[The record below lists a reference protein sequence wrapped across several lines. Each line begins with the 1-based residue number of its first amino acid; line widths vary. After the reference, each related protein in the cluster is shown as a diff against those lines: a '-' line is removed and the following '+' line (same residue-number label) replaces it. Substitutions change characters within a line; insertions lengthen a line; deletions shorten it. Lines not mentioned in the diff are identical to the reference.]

1 MRVSPFRPPLITR
14 RSSLDWMIQLNTA
27 MPALLKPVLDFFLS
41 LRLTVVLL
49 TLSMIL
55 VFVATLDQVNLG
67 VWAVQQKYFHSFLVM
82 ARVPGSD
89 LAIPVFPGGYL
100 VGGLLLINLVVA
112 HLYRL
117 KLSWSKSGL
126 WLTHIGLILLLLGE
140 FFTGILTQEGHMRLN
155 QGETKIYSESS
166 LNTELAVIDTTDPKS
181 DAVVA
186 IPIGLLEKGG
196 LIQQPQLPFTIRPVA
211 FFPNSS
217 VQMRSQVRN
226 AAPSLADQGFG
237 VQLVTRPEPITYN
250 QDEANAPSAFVELAG
265 SDGRIGTW
273 LVSTMLVETQTFT
286 YQGRTWELT
295 LRPARLYQNFSL
307 TLEKFSHDRYPG
319 TDIPKNFSS
328 RVRLRDPDRR
338 VDREVLIYMN
348 NPLRYGGLTFY
359 QAGFENNDR
368 TTILTVVRNPSW
380 LMPYISCVLMGAGLV
395 LHFGINLLAFIRR
408 RGATATS

>member
-1 MRVSPFRPPLITR
+1 MRL
-14 RSSLDWMIQLNTA
+14 
-27 MPALLKPVLDFFLS
+27 LLKSLVDFFLS

-49 TLSMIL
+49 ILSMIL

-67 VWAVQQKYFHSFLVM
+67 VWAVQQKYFHSFFVM
-82 ARVPGSD
+82 ARLGGSG

-100 VGGLLLINLVVA
+100 VGGLLLINLGVA

-117 KLSWSKSGL
+117 KLSWSKAGL
-126 WLTHIGLILLLLGE
+126 WMTHFGLIMLLLGE
-140 FFTGILTQEGHMRLN
+140 FFTGLWTQEGHMRLN
-155 QGETKIYSESS
+155 QGETKTYAESS
-166 LNTELAVIDTTDPKS
+166 LAMELAVIDTADPKS

-186 IPIGLLEKGG
+186 IPLHLLEQGS
-196 LIQQPQLPFTIRPVA
+196 LIQHSALPFTVRPVV
-211 FFPNSS
+211 FYPNSS
-217 VQMRSQVRN
+217 IQMRSQTRN

-237 VQLVTRPEPITYN
+237 PQLVTREEPVTYK

-265 SDGRIGTW
+265 PDGRIGTW
-273 LVSTMLVETQTFT
+273 LVSALLVEKQSFT
-286 YQGRTWELT
+286 YQGHHWQML
-295 LRPARLYQNFSL
+295 LRPVRFYQNFSL

-328 RVRLRDPDRR
+328 RVRLQDPERR

-368 TTILTVVRNPSW
+368 TSILTVVRNPSW
-380 LMPYISCVLMGAGLV
+380 LVPYVSCVLMGLGLAV
-395 LHFGINLLAFIRR
+395 HFCILLANFIRR
-408 RGATATS
+408 RTVAAAVPAT

>member
-1 MRVSPFRPPLITR
+1 
-14 RSSLDWMIQLNTA
+14 MIKPNSA
-27 MPALLKPVLDFFLS
+27 MPPLLKPVLDFFLS

-67 VWAVQQKYFHSFLVM
+67 VWAVQQKYFHSFFVA
-82 ARVPGSD
+82 ARIPGSD
-89 LAIPVFPGGYL
+89 LTIPVFPGGYL
-100 VGGLLLINLVVA
+100 IGGLLLINLGVA

-126 WLTHIGLILLLLGE
+126 WLTHFGLILLLLGE
-140 FFTGILTQEGHMRLN
+140 FFTGLWTQEGHMRLN
-155 QGETKIYSESS
+155 QGETKLYAESS
-166 LNTELAVIDTTDPKS
+166 LKMELAVIDTTDPKS

-186 IPIGLLEKGG
+186 IPLELVEKGR
-196 LIQQPQLPFTIRPVA
+196 LLQHPQLPFTIRPIA

-217 VQMRSQVRN
+217 IQMRSQARN
-226 AAPSLADQGFG
+226 AAPSPADQGFG
-237 VQLVTRPEPITYN
+237 PQLVTREEPVTYK
-250 QDEANAPSAFVELAG
+250 QDEANSPSAFVELTG
-265 SDGRIGTW
+265 PDGRIGTW
-273 LVSTMLVETQTFT
+273 LVSALLVEKQTFSS
-286 YQGRTWELT
+286 QGRNWELL
-295 LRPARLYQNFSL
+295 LRPVRLYRDFSI

-328 RVRLRDPDRR
+328 RVRLQDPLNR

-368 TTILTVVRNPSW
+368 TSILTVVRNPSW
-380 LMPYISCVLMGAGLV
+380 LVPYISCVLMGLGLV
-395 LHFGINLLAFIRR
+395 IHFGIHLAGFIRR
-408 RGATATS
+408 RPAAASA

>member
-1 MRVSPFRPPLITR
+1 
-14 RSSLDWMIQLNTA
+14 
-27 MPALLKPVLDFFLS
+27 
-41 LRLTVVLL
+41 
-49 TLSMIL
+49 MIL
-55 VFVATLDQVNLG
+55 VFIATLDQVNLG
-67 VWAVQQKYFHSFLVM
+67 VWAVQQKYFHSFFVA

-89 LAIPVFPGGYL
+89 LGIPVFPGGYL
-100 VGGLLLINLVVA
+100 IGGLLLINLGVA

-126 WLTHIGLILLLLGE
+126 WLTHVGLILLLLGE
-140 FFTGILTQEGHMRLN
+140 FFTGLWTQEGHMRLN

-166 LNTELAVIDTTDPKS
+166 LKTELAVIDTTDPKS

-186 IPIGLLEKGG
+186 IPIQLIEQGG
-196 LIQQPQLPFTIRPVA
+196 LIQNPQLPFTVRPVV

-217 VQMRSQVRN
+217 IQMRSQARN

-237 VQLVTRPEPITYN
+237 PQLVTRAEPLTYK

-265 SDGRIGTW
+265 PDGRIGTW
-273 LVSTMLVETQTFT
+273 LVSALLVENQTFT
-286 YQGRTWELT
+286 YQGHNWELI
-295 LRPARLYQNFSL
+295 LRPVRFYQNFSL

-328 RVRLRDPDRR
+328 RVRLQDPAHR

-368 TTILTVVRNPSW
+368 TSILTVVRNPSW
-380 LMPYISCVLMGAGLV
+380 LVPYVSCLLMGLGLAI
-395 LHFGINLLAFIRR
+395 HFGIHLADFIRQR
-408 RGATATS
+408 TAAAAAAAGA

>member
-1 MRVSPFRPPLITR
+1 MRL
-14 RSSLDWMIQLNTA
+14 
-27 MPALLKPVLDFFLS
+27 LLKSLVDFFLS

-49 TLSMIL
+49 TLSMVL
-55 VFVATLDQVNLG
+55 VFIATLDQVNLG
-67 VWAVQQKYFHSFLVM
+67 VWAVQQKYFHSFFVA

-100 VGGLLLINLVVA
+100 IGGLLLINLGVA

-126 WLTHIGLILLLLGE
+126 WLTHVGLILLLLGE
-140 FFTGILTQEGHMRLN
+140 FFTGLWTQEGHMRLN

-166 LNTELAVIDTTDPKS
+166 LKTELAVIDTTDPKS

-186 IPIGLLEKGG
+186 IPIQLIEQGG
-196 LIQQPQLPFTIRPVA
+196 LIQNPQLPFTVRPVV

-217 VQMRSQVRN
+217 IQMRSQARN

-237 VQLVTRPEPITYN
+237 PQLVTRAEPLTYK

-265 SDGRIGTW
+265 PDGRIGTW
-273 LVSTMLVETQTFT
+273 LVSALLVENQTFT
-286 YQGRTWELT
+286 YQGHNWELI
-295 LRPARLYQNFSL
+295 LRPVRFYQNFSL

-328 RVRLRDPDRR
+328 RVRLQDPAHR

-368 TTILTVVRNPSW
+368 TSILTVVRNPSW
-380 LMPYISCVLMGAGLV
+380 LVPYVSCVLMGLGLAI
-395 LHFGINLLAFIRR
+395 HFGIHLADFIRQR
-408 RGATATS
+408 TAAAAAAAGA